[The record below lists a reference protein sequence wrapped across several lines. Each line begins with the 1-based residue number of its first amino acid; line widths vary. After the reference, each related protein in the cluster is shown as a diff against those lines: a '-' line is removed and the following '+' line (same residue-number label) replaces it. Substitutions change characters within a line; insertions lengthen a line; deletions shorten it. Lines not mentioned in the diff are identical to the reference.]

1 MKKLETKRVKA
12 FTLIEILVA
21 LTIIG
26 VLLTFVAPVVLNRP
40 DQARNLKLQNDYSA
54 IETALNLYR
63 LDSGRFPNK
72 NEGLEILVNDE
83 NNSLGYLVGLPS
95 DPWGQL
101 YDIEFKPSGGLQIKS
116 AGPDGVFDPAGK
128 GDDNFSEIFK

>member
-1 MKKLETKRVKA
+1 MKKLETKRVQA

-26 VLLTFVAPVVLNRP
+26 VLLTFVAPMVLNRP

>member
-1 MKKLETKRVKA
+1 MKNSEAKRVKA

-26 VLLTFVAPVVLNRP
+26 VLLTFVAPMVLNRP
-40 DQARNLKLQNDYSA
+40 DQARNLKLKNDYSA

-63 LDSGRFPNK
+63 LDNGRFPNK
-72 NEGLEILVNDE
+72 NEGLAILINSE
-83 NNSLGYLVGLPS
+83 NNSLGYLVGQPK
-95 DPWGQL
+95 DPWGQP
-101 YDIEFKPSGGLQIKS
+101 YEFDFKPSGGLQVKS

-128 GDDNFSEIFK
+128 GDDNFSKIFK

>member
-1 MKKLETKRVKA
+1 MKKLETKRVQA

-26 VLLTFVAPVVLNRP
+26 VLLTFVAPMVLNRP

-128 GDDNFSEIFK
+128 GDDNFSKVFK

>member
-1 MKKLETKRVKA
+1 MKKLETKRVQA

-26 VLLTFVAPVVLNRP
+26 VLLTFVAPMVLNRP

-83 NNSLGYLVGLPS
+83 NNSLGYLVGLPR

>member
-1 MKKLETKRVKA
+1 MKKLETKRVQA

-26 VLLTFVAPVVLNRP
+26 VLLTFVAPMVLNRP

-72 NEGLEILVNDE
+72 NEGLEILINDE

>member
-1 MKKLETKRVKA
+1 MKKLETKRVQA

-26 VLLTFVAPVVLNRP
+26 VLLTFVAPMVLNRP

-72 NEGLEILVNDE
+72 NEGLEILINDE

-116 AGPDGVFDPAGK
+116 AGPDGVFDPVGK

>member
-1 MKKLETKRVKA
+1 MENLKANRTHA

-26 VLLTFVAPVVLNRP
+26 VLLTFIAPMVLNRP

>member
-1 MKKLETKRVKA
+1 MKNSETKRAHA

-26 VLLTFVAPVVLNRP
+26 VLLTFIAPMVLNRP

-63 LDSGRFPNK
+63 LDNGQFPKK
-72 NEGLEILVNDE
+72 NEGLAILVNSQDS
-83 NNSLGYLVGLPS
+83 SLGYLAALPQ
-95 DPWGQL
+95 DPWGEP
-101 YDIEFKPSGGLQIKS
+101 YSIEFKPSGGLQIRS
-116 AGPDGVFDPAGK
+116 AGPDGIFDPAGK
-128 GDDNFSEIFK
+128 GDDDFSKIFK

>member
-1 MKKLETKRVKA
+1 MENLEVKRVQA

-26 VLLTFVAPVVLNRP
+26 VLLTFVAPMVLNRP

>member
-1 MKKLETKRVKA
+1 MRKLETKRVQA

-26 VLLTFVAPVVLNRP
+26 VLLTFVAPMVLNRP

-63 LDSGRFPNK
+63 LDNGRFPNR
-72 NEGLEILVNDE
+72 N
-83 NNSLGYLVGLPS
+83 
-95 DPWGQL
+95 
-101 YDIEFKPSGGLQIKS
+101 
-116 AGPDGVFDPAGK
+116 
-128 GDDNFSEIFK
+128 

>member
-1 MKKLETKRVKA
+1 MEKSKHERVQA

-26 VLLTFVAPVVLNRP
+26 VLLTFVAPMVLNRP

-63 LDSGRFPNK
+63 LDNARFPNK
-72 NEGLEILVNDE
+72 NEGLSVLINAE
-83 NNSLGYLVGLPS
+83 NNSLGYLASLPK
-95 DPWGQL
+95 DPWGQP
-101 YDIEFKPSGGLQIKS
+101 YEIDFKPSGGLQIKS
-116 AGPDGVFDPAGK
+116 AGPDGVFDPVSK

>member
-1 MKKLETKRVKA
+1 MKKLETKRVQA

-26 VLLTFVAPVVLNRP
+26 VLLTFVAPMVLNRP

-128 GDDNFSEIFK
+128 GDDNFSKIFK

>member
-1 MKKLETKRVKA
+1 MENLEAKRVQA

-26 VLLTFVAPVVLNRP
+26 VLLTFVAPMVLNRP

-63 LDSGRFPNK
+63 LDSGQFPKK
-72 NEGLEILVNDE
+72 NEGLEVLVNSGD
-83 NNSLGYLVGLPS
+83 NSLGYLAALPK
-95 DPWGQL
+95 DPWGTP
-101 YDIEFKPSGGLQIKS
+101 YDIEFKPSGGLQIRS
-116 AGPDGVFDPAGK
+116 AGPDGIFDPAGK

>member
-1 MKKLETKRVKA
+1 MKKLETKRVQA

-26 VLLTFVAPVVLNRP
+26 VLLTFVAPMVLNRP

-72 NEGLEILVNDE
+72 NEGLKILVNDE

>member
-1 MKKLETKRVKA
+1 MRKLETKRVQA

-26 VLLTFVAPVVLNRP
+26 VLLTFVAPMVLNRP
-40 DQARNLKLQNDYSA
+40 DQARNLKLQNDYLA

-63 LDSGRFPNK
+63 LDNGRFPNR
-72 NEGLEILVNDE
+72 NEGLEILVNAE

-101 YDIEFKPSGGLQIKS
+101 YEIEFKPSGGLQIKS
-116 AGPDGVFDPAGK
+116 AGPDGVFDPVGK

>member
-1 MKKLETKRVKA
+1 MKKLETKRVQA

-26 VLLTFVAPVVLNRP
+26 VLLTFVAPMVLNRP

-63 LDSGRFPNK
+63 LDNGRFPNK
-72 NEGLEILVNDE
+72 NEGLKILVNDE

>member
-1 MKKLETKRVKA
+1 MKNSEAKRVKA

-26 VLLTFVAPVVLNRP
+26 VLLTFVAPMVLNRP

-63 LDSGRFPNK
+63 LDNGRFPNK
-72 NEGLEILVNDE
+72 NEGLAILINSE
-83 NNSLGYLVGLPS
+83 NN
-95 DPWGQL
+95 
-101 YDIEFKPSGGLQIKS
+101 
-116 AGPDGVFDPAGK
+116 
-128 GDDNFSEIFK
+128 

>member
-1 MKKLETKRVKA
+1 MQKFRKNQLEA

-26 VLLTFVAPVVLNRP
+26 VLLTFVAPMVLNRP

-63 LDSGRFPNK
+63 LDNARFPNK
-72 NEGLEILVNDE
+72 NEGLEILINAE
-83 NNSLGYLVGLPS
+83 NNSLGYLASLPK
-95 DPWGQL
+95 DPWGQP
-101 YDIEFKPSGGLQIKS
+101 YEIDFKPSGGLQVKS

>member
-1 MKKLETKRVKA
+1 MEKLRANRVQA

-26 VLLTFVAPVVLNRP
+26 VLLTFVAPMVLNRP
-40 DQARNLKLQNDYSA
+40 DQARNLKLTNDYLA

-63 LDSGRFPNK
+63 LDNGRFPNK
-72 NEGLEILVNDE
+72 NEGLKILVNTE
-83 NNSLGYLVGLPS
+83 NNTLGYLVGLPK
-95 DPWGQL
+95 DPWGQV
-101 YDIEFKPSGGLQIKS
+101 YEVDFKPSGGLQVKS
-116 AGPDGVFDPAGK
+116 SGPDGVFDPTGK

>member
-1 MKKLETKRVKA
+1 MKKLETKRVQA

-26 VLLTFVAPVVLNRP
+26 VLLTFVAPMVLNRP

-116 AGPDGVFDPAGK
+116 AGPDGVFDPVGK

>member
-1 MKKLETKRVKA
+1 MKKLETKRVQA

-26 VLLTFVAPVVLNRP
+26 VLLTFVAPIVLNRP

-72 NEGLEILVNDE
+72 NEGLEILINDE

>member
-1 MKKLETKRVKA
+1 MKKLETKRVQA
-12 FTLIEILVA
+12 FTLIEILVT

-26 VLLTFVAPVVLNRP
+26 VLLTFVAPMVLNRP